1 MASRNDGWVPQ
12 QHGAWAMLVVPY
24 LLGTVAA
31 VRSGLDGPR
40 DVAVLLLLFVTWFA
54 GYFTFNAESL
64 WLKSRQPRRRHF
76 VRPLATY
83 STVTAVAGLATLA
96 LAPRL
101 LWWAPIYLLVTG
113 VTLALVRRGDE
124 RSVSSGLL
132 TTVAASLMAATV
144 QARTPAVATADAWS
158 LVAVCAAYFFG
169 TVLYVKTLIRERGK
183 PRWVWISGGYHVAV
197 VVACLVL
204 AAAGGSAGLTGGG
217 DGLAGGGLTGTGA
230 AAGWGGGAWLVWAV
244 FFAAVAARAVLVPV
258 LGPLRGRRVTPKKAG
273 IGEAVASVVLVA
285 VALLLGV

>member
-24 LLGTVAA
+24 LLGAVAA

-54 GYFTFNAESL
+54 GYFTFNAGSL
-64 WLKSRQPRRRHF
+64 WLKSRQPRRRRQF

-101 LWWAPIYLLVTG
+101 LWWVPIYLLVTG
-113 VTLALVRRGDE
+113 VTLVLVQRGDE

-144 QARTPAVATADAWS
+144 QARTPAEATADDWS

-183 PRWVWISGGYHVAV
+183 PRWVWISGGYHLAV

-204 AAAGGSAGLTGGG
+204 AAAGRGGV
-217 DGLAGGGLTGTGA
+217 
-230 AAGWGGGAWLVWAV
+230 WLVWAV
-244 FFAAVAARAVLVPV
+244 FFSAVAARAVLVPV
-258 LGPLRGRRVTPKKAG
+258 LGPLRGRRVTPRQAG
-273 IGEAVASVVLVA
+273 IGEAVASVVLVV
-285 VALLLGV
+285 VALLFGV